1 AVHVAGGDGL
11 AVPVPVLEAETRFAD
26 AGHVV
31 GAAVEHLARGER
43 AGVPVIGGQQRAAA
57 VVLAELVDLPPVGVP
72 AAEGQHHF
80 RVQDYVLA
88 LLADQ
93 LHATGDPVARE
104 EVVAIEGA
112 DVAAA
117 RLADGE
123 VAAAG
128 QVAEGHLV
136 DAVARADGRMRGDHT
151 PGFVVGVVQGDDELH
166 RDAACLGM
174 LPAALARKQG
184 GMSEYPFT
192 VEGDD
197 GTDQRPVA
205 AVGDGVHA
213 VLLKIRF
220 NFSRKVG
227 GRCCSRATWACWLTR
242 SVCSASKPV
251 RSASSADWS
260 ASK

>member
-1 AVHVAGGDGL
+1 
-11 AVPVPVLEAETRFAD
+11 
-26 AGHVV
+26 
-31 GAAVEHLARGER
+31 
-43 AGVPVIGGQQRAAA
+43 
-57 VVLAELVDLPPVGVP
+57 
-72 AAEGQHHF
+72 
-80 RVQDYVLA
+80 
-88 LLADQ
+88 
-93 LHATGDPVARE
+93 
-104 EVVAIEGA
+104 
-112 DVAAA
+112 
-117 RLADGE
+117 
-123 VAAAG
+123 
-128 QVAEGHLV
+128 
-136 DAVARADGRMRGDHT
+136 
-151 PGFVVGVVQGDDELH
+151 GVVQGDDELH

-174 LPAALARKQG
+174 LPAALDRKQG

-260 ASK
+260 ASKRVCTRRASSTVPACSSWPGPTSGARMPAA